1 MELKYYYS
9 SVIDPLNDD
18 RNAGIKDV
26 PKLITQIENKGVK
39 CQRID
44 TSQLPDEQ
52 IYDAYVKSVVGPT
65 QLKKYKVRQ
74 VFGSARHSGWLFGRG
89 VPALVVYTVNSRV
102 PEDVFPHNLGGRI
115 TTIKEGLNG
124 LIRIL
129 G

>member
-9 SVIDPLNDD
+9 SIIEPPNDD
-18 RNAGIKDV
+18 PNGGIKDV
-26 PKLITQIENKGVK
+26 PRLLMQIENKGVK

-44 TSQLPDEQ
+44 TSQLPDDQ
-52 IYDAYVKSVVGPT
+52 IYDAYIKSVVGPT

-74 VFGSARHSGWLFGRG
+74 VFGSARHSGWLFGRS
-89 VPALVVYTVNSRV
+89 VPALVVHTASNKV
-102 PEDVFPHNLGGRI
+102 PEDVFPHRMGGHI
-115 TTIKEGLNG
+115 VTIKEGLNG